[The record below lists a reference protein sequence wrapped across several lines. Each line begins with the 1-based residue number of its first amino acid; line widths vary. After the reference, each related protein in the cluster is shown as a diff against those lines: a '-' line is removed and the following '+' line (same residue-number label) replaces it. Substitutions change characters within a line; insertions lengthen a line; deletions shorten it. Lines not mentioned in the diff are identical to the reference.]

1 MIRRPPRSTLFPYTT
16 LFRSGIPF
24 RANEFLPQSS
34 MKNKLLTAT
43 IVVATLAIA
52 VSLFAGGNALPIPPF
67 LPPLL
72 RWLRIALIAASA
84 IRRRSLT
91 PSILAGLL
99 ARAELGHDAPAISL
113 N

>member
-34 MKNKLLTAT
+34 MKNKLLTPT

-52 VSLFAGGNALPIPPF
+52 VSLFAGGHALPLPSV
-67 LPPLL
+67 LPPPLPSPA
-72 RWLRIALIAASA
+72 IVLIAAHA
-84 IRRRSLT
+84 IRRRSHT
-91 PSILAGLL
+91 SWILLPLL
-99 ARAELGHDAPAISL
+99 PAAALGPGPPRIRL
-113 N
+113 